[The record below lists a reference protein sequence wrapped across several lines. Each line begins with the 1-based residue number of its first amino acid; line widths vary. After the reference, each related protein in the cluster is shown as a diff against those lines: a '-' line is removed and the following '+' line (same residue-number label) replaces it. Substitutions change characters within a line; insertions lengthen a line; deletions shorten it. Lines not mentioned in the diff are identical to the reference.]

1 MISVLNSLGLDNI
14 AREYGGLVDVEEL
27 LLRIRNVS
35 EKSMEQ
41 QSRPRYHSDMEK
53 FRNPGQ
59 EQKGATI
66 IDQGLSS
73 VDIQYRID
81 MLYKLAVWAK
91 KHNYK
96 TLSFG

>member
-1 MISVLNSLGLDNI
+1 
-14 AREYGGLVDVEEL
+14 
-27 LLRIRNVS
+27 
-35 EKSMEQ
+35 MEQ

-73 VDIQYRID
+73 ADIQYRID